1 MFLPC
6 LSKVPLYV
14 FAMLSG
20 SLENAKRL
28 NSTCRLDKTPIS
40 ILLDLISCRR
50 HGVTE
55 TNRLGN
61 TP

>member
-28 NSTCRLDKTPIS
+28 NSTS
-40 ILLDLISCRR
+40 ILLDLISYRR
-50 HGVTE
+50 QGVTE

-61 TP
+61 NP